1 MFGDVIGQDPVTKTL
16 KNQIKNSTFAH
27 AYLFTGTRGTGKT
40 TCARIFAKAIN
51 CLSPE
56 DGEPCG
62 KCEVCRGITDGSVSD
77 IVEIDAAT
85 NSGVDSVRELR
96 EEVAFSP
103 VLAKYKV
110 YIIDEVHML
119 SPAAYNA
126 LLKTIEE
133 PPAHAVFILA
143 TTEINK
149 VPATIAS
156 RCQRFDFRRVN
167 VGTLVSHLR
176 RIVDAEGV
184 TMDDESLLT
193 VARLGDGSVRDSLS
207 VLDKVIGLGS
217 AEEVREVLGVIDTEL
232 IHDLMKAAAKQ
243 DIDALYSAVSSL
255 YNGAKDLSVLCREL
269 LDEYRALL
277 VVKNVRDR
285 TGILDLYERDE
296 ERLEELA
303 RLYTTEHILYA
314 IDTAQQTLQELSRS
328 SNKRADMEICLL
340 RISGPKLNEGV
351 KALNARISD
360 LEKELEDIKRSG
372 VTVPAKNERFSAAPE
387 TQPVGYAEAKL
398 TDTPA
403 SAKKTAKSLGTAA
416 PTPEEVFG
424 AIGNAPS
431 FSSDD
436 DFIPE
441 PPPEYGEAPVLPDI
455 SEISGSAEETREQ
468 PSLADTKSNGEASEK
483 PESALPAE
491 SAAVSAEDT
500 HDGAYR
506 EFGSWEDFCRLV
518 ADDDMF
524 LGMML
529 KTACSAVYR
538 NTELLIL
545 CKTEQDLRDIDTAHC
560 RESMKKAL
568 DALRKAHYTV
578 NIKLGRKGEYLNSA
592 EYTDLENNPLFDF
605 E

>member
-1 MFGDVIGQDPVTKTL
+1 MYQALYRKYRPAVFGDVIGQEPVTKTL
-16 KNQIKNSTFAH
+16 KNQIKNATFAH

-51 CLSPE
+51 CLSPV

-62 KCEVCRGITDGSVSD
+62 ECEVCRGITDGSVTD
-77 IVEIDAAT
+77 VIEIDAAT

-133 PPAHAVFILA
+133 PPSHAVFILA
-143 TTEINK
+143 TTEVNK
-149 VPATIAS
+149 VPSTSAS

-167 VGTLVSHLR
+167 VGTLVEHLKK
-176 RIVDAEGV
+176 VVASEGAE
-184 TMDDESLLT
+184 MDDESLLT

-207 VLDKVIGLGS
+207 VLDKVIGLSS

-232 IHDLMKAAAKQ
+232 IHDLMKAAAEQ
-243 DIDALYSAVSSL
+243 NIDALYTAVNSL
-255 YNGAKDLSVLCREL
+255 YNGAKDLGVLCREL

-277 VVKNVRDR
+277 VVKNVRNR
-285 TGILDLYERDE
+285 KGILDLYDRDE
-296 ERLEELA
+296 KRLEEIA
-303 RLYTTEHILYA
+303 GLYTTEHILYA
-314 IDTAQQTLQELSRS
+314 IDIAQQTLQELSRS

-340 RISGPKLNEGV
+340 RISRPKLNEGV
-351 KALNARISD
+351 KALTARVSELENE
-360 LEKELEDIKRSG
+360 LEKLKRGGITVSAPSASPSSS
-372 VTVPAKNERFSAAPE
+372 VPAA
-387 TQPVGYAEAKL
+387 GYAEARR

-403 SAKKTAKSLGTAA
+403 PAKKVAKNADMTP
-416 PTPEEVFG
+416 PTPEDVFG
-424 AIGNAPS
+424 TSPTS
-431 FSSDD
+431 FVPADD
-436 DFIPE
+436 DFIPA
-441 PPPEYGEAPVLPDI
+441 PPPDTGDAPVLPDV
-455 SEISGSAEETREQ
+455 SEY
-468 PSLADTKSNGEASEK
+468 SEPPK
-483 PESALPAE
+483 
-491 SAAVSAEDT
+491 SAASAPAPIKTEQIAAPVKKAAPT
-500 HDGAYR
+500 EEIHDGEYR
-506 EFGSWEDFCRLV
+506 EFGSWEDFCKLV

-545 CKTEQDLRDIDTAHC
+545 CKTEQDLTDIDNSHC

-568 DALRKAHYTV
+568 DALRKTHYTIS
-578 NIKLGRKGEYLNSA
+578 IKIGRKGEYLNA
-592 EYTDLENNPLFDF
+592 EEYKDLENNPLFDF

>member
-1 MFGDVIGQDPVTKTL
+1 MYQALYRKYRPAVFGDVIGQEPVTKTL
-16 KNQIKNSTFAH
+16 KNQIKNATFAH

-51 CLSPE
+51 CLSPV

-62 KCEVCRGITDGSVSD
+62 ECEVCRGITDGSVTD
-77 IVEIDAAT
+77 VIEIDAAT

-133 PPAHAVFILA
+133 PPSHAVFILA
-143 TTEINK
+143 TTEVNK
-149 VPATIAS
+149 VPSTIAS

-167 VGTLVSHLR
+167 VGTLVEHLKK
-176 RIVDAEGV
+176 VVASEGAE
-184 TMDDESLLT
+184 MDDESLLT

-207 VLDKVIGLGS
+207 VLDKVIGLSS

-232 IHDLMKAAAKQ
+232 IHDLMKAAAEQ
-243 DIDALYSAVSSL
+243 NIDALYTAVNSL
-255 YNGAKDLSVLCREL
+255 YNGAKDLGVLCREL

-277 VVKNVRDR
+277 VVKNVRNR
-285 TGILDLYERDE
+285 KGILDLYDRDE
-296 ERLEELA
+296 KRLEEIA
-303 RLYTTEHILYA
+303 GLYTTEHILYA
-314 IDTAQQTLQELSRS
+314 IDIAQQTLQELSRS

-340 RISGPKLNEGV
+340 RISRPKLNEGV
-351 KALNARISD
+351 KALTARVSGLENE
-360 LEKELEDIKRSG
+360 LEKLKCGGI
-372 VTVPAKNERFSAAPE
+372 TVSAPSSSAP
-387 TQPVGYAEAKL
+387 TAGYAEARR

-403 SAKKTAKSLGTAA
+403 PAKKVAKKADMTP
-416 PTPEEVFG
+416 PTPEDVFG
-424 AIGNAPS
+424 APPTS
-431 FSSDD
+431 FVPTDD
-436 DFIPE
+436 NDFIPA
-441 PPPEYGEAPVLPDI
+441 PPPDTGDSPVLPDV
-455 SEISGSAEETREQ
+455 SEYSEPPKSVVPAPAHVMSEQIAAPEKKAAPTEEI
-468 PSLADTKSNGEASEK
+468 
-483 PESALPAE
+483 
-491 SAAVSAEDT
+491 
-500 HDGAYR
+500 HDGEYR
-506 EFGSWEDFCRLV
+506 EFGSWEDFCKLV

-545 CKTEQDLRDIDTAHC
+545 CKTERDLTDIDNSHY

-568 DALRKAHYTV
+568 DALRKTHYTIS
-578 NIKLGRKGEYLNSA
+578 IKVGRKGEYLNA
-592 EYTDLENNPLFDF
+592 EEYKDLENNPLFDF

>member
-1 MFGDVIGQDPVTKTL
+1 MYQALYRKYRPTAFGDVIGQEPVTKTL

-51 CLSPE
+51 CLAPV

-62 KCEVCRGITDGSVSD
+62 KCEVCRGIAEGSVTD
-77 IVEIDAAT
+77 VVEIDAAT

-126 LLKTIEE
+126 LLKTVEE
-133 PPAHAVFILA
+133 PPSHAVFILA
-143 TTEINK
+143 TTEVNK
-149 VPATIAS
+149 VPSTIAS
-156 RCQRFDFRRVN
+156 RCQRFDFRRVS
-167 VGTLVSHLR
+167 VGMLVGHLKK
-176 RIVDAEGV
+176 IVLSEGM

-207 VLDKVIGLGS
+207 VLDKVIGLSS

-232 IHDLMKAAAKQ
+232 IHDLMKAAAEQ
-243 DIDALYSAVSSL
+243 NIDALYTAVNSL
-255 YNGAKDLSVLCREL
+255 YNGAKDLGVLCREL

-285 TGILDLYERDE
+285 KGILELYERDE
-296 ERLEELA
+296 KRLEEIA
-303 RLYTTEHILYA
+303 ELYTTEHILYA
-314 IDTAQQTLQELSRS
+314 IDAAQQTLQELSRS

-340 RISGPKLNEGV
+340 RISRPILSDGV
-351 KALNARISD
+351 KALTARVAE
-360 LEKELEDIKRSG
+360 LEKELDKLKNGGFSVSSQAAVSAP
-372 VTVPAKNERFSAAPE
+372 VT
-387 TQPVGYAEAKL
+387 GYAEARR
-398 TDTPA
+398 TDTPV
-403 SAKKTAKSLGTAA
+403 SAKKTAKKADAA
-416 PTPEEVFG
+416 PPTPEDVFG
-424 AIGNAPS
+424 APPIA
-431 FSSDD
+431 FSSADED
-436 DFIPE
+436 DFIPAPPPDTGDDPLLPDVSEYSE
-441 PPPEYGEAPVLPDI
+441 PPKKVAPVSAPAK
-455 SEISGSAEETREQ
+455 EETAAEQVKKAAAAEEI
-468 PSLADTKSNGEASEK
+468 
-483 PESALPAE
+483 
-491 SAAVSAEDT
+491 
-500 HDGAYR
+500 HDGEYR
-506 EFGSWEDFCRLV
+506 EFGSWDDFCRLV

-545 CKTEQDLRDIDTAHC
+545 CKNEQDMRDIDNSHC

-568 DALRKAHYTV
+568 DALRKTHYTV
-578 NIKLGRKGEYLNSA
+578 NIKIGRKGEYLSSD
-592 EYTDLENNPLFDF
+592 EYKDLENNPLFDF